1 MTPQPLKSQA
11 IFVGKTVVAHL
22 ISYAIAA
29 TAGYYFLLRDL
40 YNNEASP
47 LRGYLATPGE
57 PEEWA
62 LIGQKL
68 FPIELVRGFL
78 LGIVFFSISRTLQR
92 WGKKRRFIAIIGF
105 YFIVGFL
112 ASPGISPG
120 GLEGMLYMQNQF
132 APLVHERF
140 FWVTFLQSVIMAL
153 ILSNWI
159 RTSLPEEN

>member
-11 IFVGKTVVAHL
+11 VFVGKVVVAH
-22 ISYAIAA
+22 IVSYAVAA
-29 TAGYYFLLRDL
+29 SAGYFLLLREL
-40 YNNEASP
+40 YNSQDSP
-47 LRGYLATPGE
+47 LKGYLATPGD
-57 PEEWA
+57 PHEWA
-62 LIGQKL
+62 LIGQKI
-68 FPIELVRGFL
+68 FPIELVRAFL
-78 LGIVFFSISRTLQR
+78 IGIVFFSISRTLKR

-120 GLEGMLYMQNQF
+120 SLEGMLYMQNQF

-140 FWVTFLQSVIMAL
+140 FWVTFLQSAIMAL

-159 RTSLPEEN
+159 SSALPEEA